1 MQTRVTSDDYIS
13 LNMLFLGFQVQIVK
27 DSAIKFTFIQNII
40 LVYDLNKLRDTPMI
54 LADF

>member
-13 LNMLFLGFQVQIVK
+13 FNMLFLGFQVQIVK
-27 DSAIKFTFIQNII
+27 NGAIKFSFIQNII

>member
-13 LNMLFLGFQVQIVK
+13 FNMLFLGFQVQIVK

-40 LVYDLNKLRDTPMI
+40 LVYDLNKLIDTPMI